1 MENESLPQQPRLT
14 REKAAEIF
22 LQNYAFVRTIA
33 YRKAPARHLQD
44 DIAHDA
50 YIDFVEK
57 AEQWEYDPGKV
68 KSLLKRITEIIAL
81 RYWQKYIKDL
91 PEKLRKAAEI
101 IWKESYE
108 ESFLQKT
115 QLEEQILALELCLQ
129 KLSPHHREL
138 LEMYYFENIPYSEL
152 SSKMEKKPENL
163 CMIMSRI
170 RAILH
175 DCIEKTLKV
184 EVPDE

>member
-1 MENESLPQQPRLT
+1 MESDTSKMKLT
-14 REKAAEIF
+14 RERAAEIF
-22 LQNYAFVRTIA
+22 LQNYSFVRTIA
-33 YRKAPARHLQD
+33 YRNAPARHLQD

-57 AEQWEYDPGKV
+57 ADQWNYDPNKV

-91 PEKLRKAAEI
+91 PEKLRKAATI
-101 IWKESYE
+101 IWKESYK
-108 ESFLQKT
+108 ESFLEKT
-115 QLEEQILALELCLQ
+115 ILEEQILSLELCIQ
-129 KLSPHHREL
+129 KLSPQNREL
-138 LEMYYFENIPYSEL
+138 LEMYYFEDVSYAEL
-152 SSKMEKKPENL
+152 SSRTNKKPENL

-175 DCIEKTLKV
+175 DCVENTLKV